1 MSSKFVALILLVVGV
16 ANLVPVVGV
25 LSGAKLQQLYGMTID
40 APNLL
45 ILMRHRAVLFGLL
58 GGFILASVFVP
69 GWRMAAIF
77 AALVSML
84 TFIAL
89 AYAQDGF
96 NPAIRK
102 VVMIDLVLSVALIPA
117 LVLELRA
124 D

>member
-1 MSSKFVALILLVVGV
+1 MSSKIVTLVLLVTGVINALPLMGVISGARLQSLYGV
-16 ANLVPVVGV
+16 A
-25 LSGAKLQQLYGMTID
+25 ID
-40 APNLL
+40 DPNLL

-69 GWRMAAIF
+69 GWRMVAIF

-89 AYAQDGF
+89 AYAQGGF

-102 VVMIDLVLSVALIPA
+102 VVMIDLMLSVALIPA
-117 LVLELRA
+117 LALELRA
-124 D
+124 G